1 MPRRWD
7 ETEVRYLIKHAGRDT
22 VTDIA
27 AVLSRQRHDVRR
39 ECAVRGLNASTPRSS
54 LFRCPECGSRRA
66 RRTRSRDVC
75 RVCTVNEAVKR
86 TETRIALE
94 LAAAPAAIRG
104 RFGSFCGVRGPA
116 APPPRMPSKP
126 STVGMTP
133 TQAVAAIDKWLA
145 EVEAVELA
153 AAFRRYAAARQQL
166 HRLRVAIAKE
176 TR

>member
-1 MPRRWD
+1 MPGVRLQEGQADAEPRR
-7 ETEVRYLIKHAGRDT
+7 VPRLH
-22 VTDIA
+22 
-27 AVLSRQRHDVRR
+27 RH
-39 ECAVRGLNASTPRSS
+39 
-54 LFRCPECGSRRA
+54 
-66 RRTRSRDVC
+66 
-75 RVCTVNEAVKR
+75 EAVKR

-126 STVGMTP
+126 STVGLTP
-133 TQAVAAIDKWLA
+133 TQAVAAIDRWLA